1 MTPTVARMIAARE
14 RHYKKPIKW
23 YSFPQVF
30 RYERQQKGRLREH
43 FQFNADIFGDTDPAT
58 DAELIAL
65 LIDVLRAFNL
75 TADDFVIR
83 LSSRNAWQ
91 DFFNEHC
98 SDESKAYDFYQAVD
112 KQERTDPDESDK
124 KFKSLGF
131 TLDQV
136 REFIDSGEPTAE
148 LQAVLDNLMARGME
162 DFVKVDYNVIRGLA
176 YYTGVVYEAFDRH
189 GKYRAIAGGGR
200 YDQLVKLVS
209 GGKKDMPAAGFAM
222 GDVVLTELLKD
233 RGLLPDLGG
242 NILLFAMIEDES
254 LRESTLGLVQ
264 ALRDQCWEVD
274 YPIVALKPNKQ
285 FKRAIEC
292 GARFTIRME
301 NKETVT
307 LKDLKT
313 KQEGE
318 LPISELSDRI
328 IKAICPGDSE

>member
-1 MTPTVARMIAARE
+1 
-14 RHYKKPIKW
+14 
-23 YSFPQVF
+23 
-30 RYERQQKGRLREH
+30 
-43 FQFNADIFGDTDPAT
+43 
-58 DAELIAL
+58 
-65 LIDVLRAFNL
+65 
-75 TADDFVIR
+75 
-83 LSSRNAWQ
+83 
-91 DFFNEHC
+91 
-98 SDESKAYDFYQAVD
+98 
-112 KQERTDPDESDK
+112 
-124 KFKSLGF
+124 
-131 TLDQV
+131 
-136 REFIDSGEPTAE
+136 
-148 LQAVLDNLMARGME
+148 
-162 DFVKVDYNVIRGLA
+162 
-176 YYTGVVYEAFDRH
+176 
-189 GKYRAIAGGGR
+189 
-200 YDQLVKLVS
+200 
-209 GGKKDMPAAGFAM
+209 
-222 GDVVLTELLKD
+222 VVLTELLKD